1 MQATAFEDVR
11 FIALIVNESKDRQE
25 FTRALAEKTIGE
37 LPPGAVLIKVHYSS
51 LNYKDALSASG
62 NRGVTRKFPH
72 TPGVDA
78 AGTVV
83 HSTDPVWHPGD
94 EVLCMGFDLGMN
106 TSGGF
111 GQFIRVPAEWILP
124 LPEGI
129 SMFEAMQLGTAGF
142 TAGQCVHQLIDG
154 GARPDSGPVVVTG
167 ATGGVGSVAVSLLN
181 KLGYKVTAL
190 TGKQHEHSYL
200 EALGADAVITRQAAT
215 SGDTGMMLLREK
227 WAGVVDTVGGDI
239 LSWAVR
245 SCRRDGVVTC
255 CGNAA
260 SGTLPLNVYP
270 FILRG
275 VRLQGVYS
283 ANCPLARRQPIWK
296 KMTDEWRVPHLDRI
310 AHRIVLEQLDDAI
323 TMMLSGRSIGRI
335 VIDVQGMV

>member
-1 MQATAFEDVR
+1 MQAASFEHVR
-11 FIALIVNESKDRQE
+11 FIALTVKESAGGQE
-25 FTRALAEKTIGE
+25 FTRSLTEKNIGD
-37 LPPGAVLIKVHYSS
+37 LPAGAVLIKVHYSS

-78 AGTVV
+78 AGTIV
-83 HSTDPVWHPGD
+83 HSTNPEWSTGD
-94 EVLCMGFDLGMN
+94 EVICMGYDLGMN
-106 TSGGF
+106 TPGGF
-111 GQFIRVPAEWILP
+111 GQYIRVPAGWIFP
-124 LPEGI
+124 LPEGM

-142 TAGQCVHQLIDG
+142 TAAQCVHQLIEG
-154 GARPDSGPVVVTG
+154 GVRPEVGPIVVTG

-181 KLGYKVTAL
+181 RLGYTVSAL
-190 TGKQHEHSYL
+190 TGKQHEHPYL
-200 EALGADAVITRQAAT
+200 EALGADSVIDRQAVI
-215 SGDTGMMLLREK
+215 SGDTDRMLLREK
-227 WAGVVDTVGGDI
+227 WAGAIDTAGGEI

-245 SCRRDGVVTC
+245 SCRCDGVVTS

-283 ANCPLARRQPIWK
+283 ANCPMARRQPIWK
-296 KMTDEWRVPHLDRI
+296 KLAGEWRVPYLHKITRLVSLD
-310 AHRIVLEQLDDAI
+310 QLDDEI
-323 TMMLSGRSIGRI
+323 IKMLTGRNTGRT
-335 VIDVQGMV
+335 VIDVQRMV